1 MLRKLLWVVG
11 VWSVLFAT
19 SLSTAPWGA
28 AFAADMAAKAHQPSS
43 QPLYAWGGC
52 FVGGDVGAG
61 WHRIEQS
68 QIASTDGT
76 VFTPPIDWGS
86 SQHADFIGG
95 GQVGCNYQFS
105 ENWVLG
111 AQEMF
116 DFGDIKSS
124 NNLPDPR
131 LAAAAP
137 FQNTTTHEII
147 TATARL
153 GYLFTPQFLGYV
165 KGGGAWTRTSTAVF
179 FSIPAVA
186 LSESADADRS
196 GWTVGG
202 GLEWMFA
209 PNWSVF
215 AEYNYMDFGSHNI
228 TFTAAPGA
236 LGAPS
241 IVSTRLTL
249 QTAEVGVN
257 WRFTSLLGAAPH

>member
-1 MLRKLLWVVG
+1 
-11 VWSVLFAT
+11 
-19 SLSTAPWGA
+19 
-28 AFAADMAAKAHQPSS
+28 MAAKAPQPFS

-52 FVGGDVGAG
+52 FVGGNVGAG

-76 VFTPPIDWGS
+76 VFTPPIDWGA

-153 GYLFTPQFLGYV
+153 GYLFTPQLLGYV

-196 GWTVGG
+196 G
-202 GLEWMFA
+202 
-209 PNWSVF
+209 
-215 AEYNYMDFGSHNI
+215 SHNV